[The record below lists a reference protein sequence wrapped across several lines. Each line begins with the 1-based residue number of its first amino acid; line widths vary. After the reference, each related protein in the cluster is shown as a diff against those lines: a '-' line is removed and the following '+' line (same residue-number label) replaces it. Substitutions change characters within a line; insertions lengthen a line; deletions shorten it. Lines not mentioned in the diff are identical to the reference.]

1 MSLLIITSIM
11 EPLIWTR
18 YYTKNFYI
26 NYVIYA
32 IGILIVIF
40 KVEGAEAQ
48 RGYITYLKSHS

>member
-1 MSLLIITSIM
+1 M

-18 YYTKNFYI
+18 YYTKRFQI

-32 IGILIVIF
+32 IAILIVIF
-40 KVEGAEAQ
+40 KVEGTEAQ

>member
-1 MSLLIITSIM
+1 M

-18 YYTKNFYI
+18 YTKRFQI

-32 IGILIVIF
+32 IAILIVIF
-40 KVEGAEAQ
+40 KVEETEAQ